1 MFVKLVREF
10 LWLFANSFPRRRPR
24 PSLSRTTGWSV
35 DCLQEWGPFLKL
47 AIPSMLMNCLE
58 WWLYEIAGFLAGI
71 ISEVELGA
79 QSVAYELAAVSYTV
93 TAFLLRSGFFFC
105 CCFYVVIHQKN
116 NLTTM
121 YVGLVFFFCFWV
133 VVFFGQQ

>member
-1 MFVKLVREF
+1 MRILAGFCKF
-10 LWLFANSFPRRRPR
+10 ISRRRPR

-79 QSVAYELAAVSYTV
+79 QSVAYQLAAVNYTV
-93 TAFLLRSGFFFC
+93 TAFLLRSGFFFL
-105 CCFYVVIHQKN
+105 F
-116 NLTTM
+116 
-121 YVGLVFFFCFWV
+121 VFTWSYIKKTV
-133 VVFFGQQ
+133 

>member
-1 MFVKLVREF
+1 MRILVAF
-10 LWLFANSFPRRRPR
+10 CKFISRRRPR

-71 ISEVELGA
+71 VSEVELGA
-79 QSVAYELAAVSYTV
+79 QSVAYELVAVCYTV
-93 TAFLLRSGFFFC
+93 TAFLLRSGVCFFLF
-105 CCFYVVIHQKN
+105 
-116 NLTTM
+116 
-121 YVGLVFFFCFWV
+121 VFTWSYIKKTI
-133 VVFFGQQ
+133 